1 MATKQLNIKE
11 ISVSATDE
19 SNGYLDVHP
28 TEIGRVMVFRD
39 GANDTNFIENSPSD
53 GKITL
58 NSLNEGEKVGIW
70 YLF

>member
-19 SNGYLDVHP
+19 ANGYLDVHP
-28 TEIGRVMVFRD
+28 TKISRSMVFRD
-39 GANDTNFIENSPSD
+39 GANDTNFTENSPTD

-58 NSLNEGEKVGIW
+58 NSLNEGEKVLIW

>member
-28 TEIGRVMVFRD
+28 TEISRSMVFRD
-39 GANDTNFIENSPSD
+39 GANETNFTENSPTD
-53 GKITL
+53 GKISL
-58 NSLNEGEKVGIW
+58 NTLNEGEKVLIW